1 MAVRHKKYP
10 VEGLQLLPE
19 SIRMKTYG
27 MKILRNFLEIKK
39 KQILMFI
46 MKYKIYN
53 KNYKL

>member
-10 VEGLQLLPE
+10 IEGLQLLPE
-19 SIRMKTYG
+19 SIRTKPYG
-27 MKILRNFLEIKK
+27 MKILRYFLEVKK

-46 MKYKIYN
+46 MKYKIYI